1 MENKPLTERE
11 RIDALVFRLGISIRQ
26 LAKIVDMNENT
37 FYHITD
43 NSRFG
48 ISERTA
54 SKICYNL
61 EKKMSVVV
69 NRQWLLTG
77 EGDMIDEK
85 RSVLPYDTEEE
96 GTTMMAAEDRVDE
109 SGLTPLMEKY
119 HALLEKYTK
128 LQEEHK
134 ELLKKML
141 Q

>member
-85 RSVLPYDTEEE
+85 LSVLPYATEEE
-96 GTTMMAAEDRVDE
+96 GTMMMAAEDGVECGTDWK
-109 SGLTPLMEKY
+109 SKY
-119 HALLEKYTK
+119 LALLEKYTK
-128 LQEEHK
+128 LQDEHK

-141 Q
+141 K

>member
-85 RSVLPYDTEEE
+85 FSVLPYAAEEE
-96 GTTMMAAEDRVDE
+96 GSMMMAAEEWVEYGTDWKA
-109 SGLTPLMEKY
+109 KY
-119 HALLEKYTK
+119 LALLEKYTK
-128 LQEEHK
+128 LQDEHK

>member
-85 RSVLPYDTEEE
+85 LSVLPYAAEEE
-96 GTTMMAAEDRVDE
+96 SVMPMAAEEGVEYGTDWK
-109 SGLTPLMEKY
+109 SKY
-119 HALLEKYTK
+119 LALLEKYTK

>member
-11 RIDALVFRLGISIRQ
+11 RIDTLVFRLGISIRQ

-96 GTTMMAAEDRVDE
+96 GTMMMAAEEPAEYGIDWK
-109 SGLTPLMEKY
+109 SKY
-119 HALLEKYTK
+119 LALLEKYTK
-128 LQEEHK
+128 LQDEHK
-134 ELLKKML
+134 ELLKRLL

>member
-69 NRQWLLTG
+69 NRRWLLTG

-85 RSVLPYDTEEE
+85 LSVLPYDTEEE
-96 GTTMMAAEDRVDE
+96 GAMMMAAEEGVEYGTDWK
-109 SGLTPLMEKY
+109 SKY
-119 HALLEKYTK
+119 LALLEKYTK
-128 LQEEHK
+128 LQDEHK

>member
-85 RSVLPYDTEEE
+85 LSVLPYSAEEE
-96 GTTMMAAEDRVDE
+96 GAMMMAAEEGVEYGTDWK
-109 SGLTPLMEKY
+109 SKY
-119 HALLEKYTK
+119 LALLEKYTK
-128 LQEEHK
+128 LQDEHK

>member
-69 NRQWLLTG
+69 NRRWLLTG

-85 RSVLPYDTEEE
+85 LSVLPYATEEE
-96 GTTMMAAEDRVDE
+96 GAMMMAAEDRDE
-109 SGLTPLMEKY
+109 YGTDWKSKY
-119 HALLEKYTK
+119 LALLEKYTK
-128 LQEEHK
+128 LQDEHK
-134 ELLKKML
+134 ELLKKLL

>member
-69 NRQWLLTG
+69 NRRWLLTG

-85 RSVLPYDTEEE
+85 LSVLPYAAEEE
-96 GTTMMAAEDRVDE
+96 SVMPMAAEEGVEYGTDWK
-109 SGLTPLMEKY
+109 SKY
-119 HALLEKYTK
+119 LALLEKYTK

>member
-1 MENKPLTERE
+1 MTERE

-37 FYHITD
+37 FYHITN

-85 RSVLPYDTEEE
+85 LSVLPNATEEE
-96 GTTMMAAEDRVDE
+96 GTKMMAAEEGVEYGTDWK
-109 SGLTPLMEKY
+109 SKY
-119 HALLEKYTK
+119 LALLEKYTK
-128 LQEEHK
+128 LQDEHK
-134 ELLKKML
+134 ELLKKLL

>member
-61 EKKMSVVV
+61 EKKMNVVV

-77 EGDMIDEK
+77 EIERIAVCRRRGGYGDDG
-85 RSVLPYDTEEE
+85 RRGGGGVWHRLE
-96 GTTMMAAEDRVDE
+96 GKIPCAFGKVHQFA
-109 SGLTPLMEKY
+109 G
-119 HALLEKYTK
+119 
-128 LQEEHK
+128 
-134 ELLKKML
+134 
-141 Q
+141 

>member
-96 GTTMMAAEDRVDE
+96 GTMMMAAEEGVEYGTDWKA
-109 SGLTPLMEKY
+109 KY
-119 HALLEKYTK
+119 LALLEKYTK

>member
-1 MENKPLTERE
+1 MENKHLTERE

-61 EKKMSVVV
+61 EKKMNVVV
-69 NRQWLLTG
+69 NRKWLLTG

-85 RSVLPYDTEEE
+85 HSVLPYATEEE
-96 GTTMMAAEDRVDE
+96 GAMMMAAEEGVEYGTDWKA
-109 SGLTPLMEKY
+109 KY
-119 HALLEKYTK
+119 LALLEKYTK

>member
-85 RSVLPYDTEEE
+85 HSVLPYNTEEE
-96 GTTMMAAEDRVDE
+96 SVMPMAAEEGVEYGTDWKA
-109 SGLTPLMEKY
+109 KY
-119 HALLEKYTK
+119 LALLEKYTK
-128 LQEEHK
+128 LQDEHK
-134 ELLKKML
+134 ELLKKL
-141 Q
+141 LK

>member
-26 LAKIVDMNENT
+26 LAKLVDMNENT

-69 NRQWLLTG
+69 NRKWLLTG

-85 RSVLPYDTEEE
+85 LSVLPYAAEEE
-96 GTTMMAAEDRVDE
+96 GTMMMAAEEGSEYGTDWKA
-109 SGLTPLMEKY
+109 KY
-119 HALLEKYTK
+119 LALLEKYTK
-128 LQEEHK
+128 LQDEHK

>member
-1 MENKPLTERE
+1 MENKHLTERE
-11 RIDALVFRLGISIRQ
+11 RINALVFRLGISIRQ

-61 EKKMSVVV
+61 EKKMSVIV

-85 RSVLPYDTEEE
+85 LSVLPYDTEEA
-96 GTTMMAAEDRVDE
+96 GTMMMAAEEGVEYGTDWKA
-109 SGLTPLMEKY
+109 KY
-119 HALLEKYTK
+119 LALLEKYTK
-128 LQEEHK
+128 LQDEHK

>member
-85 RSVLPYDTEEE
+85 RSVLPYATEEE
-96 GTTMMAAEDRVDE
+96 GAMMMAAEDR
-109 SGLTPLMEKY
+109 EKY
-119 HALLEKYTK
+119 GTDWKAKYLALLEKYTK
-128 LQEEHK
+128 LQDEHK
-134 ELLKKML
+134 ELLKKL
-141 Q
+141 LK

>member
-61 EKKMSVVV
+61 EKKMNVVV
-69 NRQWLLTG
+69 NRKWLLTG

-85 RSVLPYDTEEE
+85 HSVLPYATEEE
-96 GTTMMAAEDRVDE
+96 GAMMMAAEEGVEYGTDWKA
-109 SGLTPLMEKY
+109 KY
-119 HALLEKYTK
+119 LALLEKYTK

>member
-54 SKICYNL
+54 SKSCSGIEFL
-61 EKKMSVVV
+61 F
-69 NRQWLLTG
+69 
-77 EGDMIDEK
+77 
-85 RSVLPYDTEEE
+85 
-96 GTTMMAAEDRVDE
+96 
-109 SGLTPLMEKY
+109 SGLFFNFFIGGVGGVDGDWPLEVQFLPFPMG
-119 HALLEKYTK
+119 
-128 LQEEHK
+128 
-134 ELLKKML
+134 
-141 Q
+141 

>member
-85 RSVLPYDTEEE
+85 LSVLPYAAEE
-96 GTTMMAAEDRVDE
+96 GGTVMMAAEEGVEYGTDWKA
-109 SGLTPLMEKY
+109 KY
-119 HALLEKYTK
+119 LALLEKYTK

>member
-1 MENKPLTERE
+1 MENKPLSERE

-85 RSVLPYDTEEE
+85 LSVLPYAAEEE
-96 GTTMMAAEDRVDE
+96 SVMPMAAEEGVEYGTDWK
-109 SGLTPLMEKY
+109 SKY
-119 HALLEKYTK
+119 LALLEKYTK
-128 LQEEHK
+128 LQDEHK

>member
-69 NRQWLLTG
+69 NRKWLLTG

-85 RSVLPYDTEEE
+85 LSVLPYAAEEE
-96 GTTMMAAEDRVDE
+96 GAMMMAAEEVVEYGTDWKA
-109 SGLTPLMEKY
+109 KY
-119 HALLEKYTK
+119 LALLEKYTK
-128 LQEEHK
+128 LQDEHK
-134 ELLKKML
+134 ELLKRLL

>member
-69 NRQWLLTG
+69 NRRWLLTG

-85 RSVLPYDTEEE
+85 LSVLPYAAEEE
-96 GTTMMAAEDRVDE
+96 GTVMIAAEDREEYGTDWKA
-109 SGLTPLMEKY
+109 KY
-119 HALLEKYTK
+119 LALLEKYTK
-128 LQEEHK
+128 LQDEHK

>member
-85 RSVLPYDTEEE
+85 LSVLPYETEEE
-96 GTTMMAAEDRVDE
+96 GTMMMAAEDREEYGADWK
-109 SGLTPLMEKY
+109 SKY
-119 HALLEKYTK
+119 LELLEKYTK
-128 LQEEHK
+128 LQDEHK

>member
-11 RIDALVFRLGISIRQ
+11 RIDALVFLLGISIRQ

-43 NSRFG
+43 SSRFG

-54 SKICYNL
+54 SKMCYNL
-61 EKKMSVVV
+61 EKKIGVVV

-77 EGDMIDEK
+77 EGNMIDEK

-96 GTTMMAAEDRVDE
+96 GTVMMAAEDREDY
-109 SGLTPLMEKY
+109 GTDWKEKY
-119 HALLEKYTK
+119 LALLEKYTK
-128 LQEEHK
+128 LQDEHK

>member
-1 MENKPLTERE
+1 METKPLTERE

-85 RSVLPYDTEEE
+85 LSVLPYATEEE
-96 GTTMMAAEDRVDE
+96 GAMMMAAEEGVEYGTDWKA
-109 SGLTPLMEKY
+109 KY
-119 HALLEKYTK
+119 LELLEKYTK
-128 LQEEHK
+128 LQDEHK

-141 Q
+141 R

>member
-85 RSVLPYDTEEE
+85 LSVLPYAAEEE
-96 GTTMMAAEDRVDE
+96 GAMMMAAEEGVEYGTDWK
-109 SGLTPLMEKY
+109 SKY
-119 HALLEKYTK
+119 LELLEKYTK
-128 LQEEHK
+128 LQDEHK
-134 ELLKKML
+134 ELLKNLLK
-141 Q
+141 

>member
-85 RSVLPYDTEEE
+85 LSVLPYDTEEE
-96 GTTMMAAEDRVDE
+96 GTTMMAAEEHAEYGIDWKAKY
-109 SGLTPLMEKY
+109 LLLMEDY
-119 HALLEKYTK
+119 VR
-128 LQEEHK
+128 LQKEHN
-134 ELLKKML
+134 ELLKRLLK
-141 Q
+141 

>member
-11 RIDALVFRLGISIRQ
+11 RIDALVFRLGVSIRQ

-85 RSVLPYDTEEE
+85 LSVLPYAAEEE
-96 GTTMMAAEDRVDE
+96 QPVAMAAEEGVEYGTDWK
-109 SGLTPLMEKY
+109 SKY
-119 HALLEKYTK
+119 LALLEKYTK
-128 LQEEHK
+128 LQDEHK

>member
-85 RSVLPYDTEEE
+85 LSVLPYAAEEE
-96 GTTMMAAEDRVDE
+96 SVMPMAAEEGVEYGTDWK
-109 SGLTPLMEKY
+109 SKY
-119 HALLEKYTK
+119 LALLEKYTK
-128 LQEEHK
+128 LQDEHK

-141 Q
+141 R

>member
-1 MENKPLTERE
+1 MENKHLTERE

-69 NRQWLLTG
+69 NRKWLLTG

-85 RSVLPYDTEEE
+85 LSVLPYAAEEDGE
-96 GTTMMAAEDRVDE
+96 MMMAAEEGVEYGTDWK
-109 SGLTPLMEKY
+109 SKY
-119 HALLEKYTK
+119 LALLEKYTK
-128 LQEEHK
+128 LQDEHK

>member
-85 RSVLPYDTEEE
+85 HSVLPYATEEE
-96 GTTMMAAEDRVDE
+96 GTMMMAAEEGVEYGTDWKAKY
-109 SGLTPLMEKY
+109 LT
-119 HALLEKYTK
+119 LLEKYTK

>member
-1 MENKPLTERE
+1 MENKHLTERE
-11 RIDALVFRLGISIRQ
+11 RINALVFRLGISIRQ

-61 EKKMSVVV
+61 EKKMSVIV

-85 RSVLPYDTEEE
+85 LSVLPYDTEEE
-96 GTTMMAAEDRVDE
+96 GAMMMAAEEGVEYGTDWKA
-109 SGLTPLMEKY
+109 KY
-119 HALLEKYTK
+119 LALLEKYTK
-128 LQEEHK
+128 LQDEHK

>member
-96 GTTMMAAEDRVDE
+96 GTMMMAAEEGVEYGTDWKA
-109 SGLTPLMEKY
+109 KY
-119 HALLEKYTK
+119 LALLEKYTK
-128 LQEEHK
+128 LQDEHK
-134 ELLKKML
+134 ELLKRLLK
-141 Q
+141 

>member
-1 MENKPLTERE
+1 MKNKPLTERE

-37 FYHITD
+37 FYHITN

-85 RSVLPYDTEEE
+85 LSVLPYAAEEE
-96 GTTMMAAEDRVDE
+96 GAMMMAAEYREEYGTDWK
-109 SGLTPLMEKY
+109 SKY
-119 HALLEKYTK
+119 LALLEKYTK
-128 LQEEHK
+128 LQDEHK